1 MYFVNLNILRCNFIK
16 KDVIPNILLT
26 LAFFYHRTG
35 SSLCLERDAGC
46 KEPSELPRN
55 VFNLDHFQTQISMV
69 NNFLRASY
77 NAESVQRILISKPL
91 YTGHNEEGK
100 KVHSFG

>member
-35 SSLCLERDAGC
+35 SSLCLERD
-46 KEPSELPRN
+46 
-55 VFNLDHFQTQISMV
+55 TQAAKSHLNCPEMS
-69 NNFLRASY
+69 L
-77 NAESVQRILISKPL
+77 ILTIFKHRSPW
-91 YTGHNEEGK
+91 
-100 KVHSFG
+100 